1 MSHQDIIKKNGYY
14 IFDLIKNND
23 SDSITPIETKYTAIV
38 LCLQGEAK
46 IEANMESYHLNKGD
60 CLCLGNVL
68 YKSTIYMSEDFKARI
83 LICLNNF
90 VFDSIVG
97 IPLGVMESIYI
108 KPNVNISNIDILNI
122 ITNHFDNL
130 TIMQNMNL
138 GVRQTELVALTFRS
152 IILLMAMLRK
162 DDLNINKSVYGQGD
176 VYFRK
181 FIELIENH
189 VKREHEV
196 AFYANILHITPKY
209 LSEICKQKSGHK
221 AKEIISS
228 FLISKLK
235 QEIVMSGK
243 SIKTIAYEYG
253 FSDQS
258 SMGKFFTKMTGM
270 SPGDFR
276 KGTNIATT

>member
-97 IPLGVMESIYI
+97 IPMGI
-108 KPNVNISNIDILNI
+108 
-122 ITNHFDNL
+122 NL
-130 TIMQNMNL
+130 
-138 GVRQTELVALTFRS
+138 
-152 IILLMAMLRK
+152 
-162 DDLNINKSVYGQGD
+162 
-176 VYFRK
+176 
-181 FIELIENH
+181 H
-189 VKREHEV
+189 
-196 AFYANILHITPKY
+196 
-209 LSEICKQKSGHK
+209 
-221 AKEIISS
+221 
-228 FLISKLK
+228 
-235 QEIVMSGK
+235 
-243 SIKTIAYEYG
+243 
-253 FSDQS
+253 
-258 SMGKFFTKMTGM
+258 
-270 SPGDFR
+270 
-276 KGTNIATT
+276 

>member
-97 IPLGVMESIYI
+97 IPMGVMESIYI
-108 KPNVNISNIDILNI
+108 KPNVNISNINILNI

-138 GVRQTELVALTFRS
+138 GARQTELVALTFRS

-196 AFYANILHITPKY
+196 AFYANMLHITPKY

-258 SMGKFFTKMTGM
+258 SMGKFFTKMTSM